1 MRDSIPES
9 FTEAPGVKF
18 PSTVAWMGGSISTR
32 EPVYLPGSIQPISL
46 TTAGAV
52 RTKQTNVTPVYA
64 PSLLTNSTTSPS
76 NLFVIESGP
85 TKQTILR
92 AIIIN
97 FSGTQTTAG
106 IRTISFT
113 RTTTASVGGVFV
125 PSRYDNGDANF
136 SGIFRALPSVLGTL
150 DQGVGFDVDFF
161 VPATITA
168 AFAPIVVDFTLG
180 GSIKGLVIPI
190 GTSNGIL
197 VRDSGAP
204 GATNLSLV
212 LIFTEE

>member
-92 AIIIN
+92 A
-97 FSGTQTTAG
+97 
-106 IRTISFT
+106 
-113 RTTTASVGGVFV
+113 
-125 PSRYDNGDANF
+125 
-136 SGIFRALPSVLGTL
+136 LPSVLGTL